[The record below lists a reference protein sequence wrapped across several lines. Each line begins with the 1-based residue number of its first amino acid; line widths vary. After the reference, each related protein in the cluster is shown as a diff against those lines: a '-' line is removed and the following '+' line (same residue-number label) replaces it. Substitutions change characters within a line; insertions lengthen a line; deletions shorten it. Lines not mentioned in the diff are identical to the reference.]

1 MLSIDACYMILGYS
15 NLAVNLFIAGISL
28 GPEKALM
35 PEFVPIDIAT
45 AKSFLAQ
52 HHYGVLA
59 TRRKDGNP
67 QMSPIT
73 PGLDDDGR
81 VIISSRETA
90 FKVKNLRRDPHA
102 SLCVFTAG
110 FHGGGWVQI
119 NGVVEVI
126 SLPEAKAWLVH
137 LQRQVYG
144 EHKSWSEFYQRMER
158 ERRLIIRISIESVGP
173 LRRG

>member
-1 MLSIDACYMILGYS
+1 LYQWISLPRKAFSLSITTACSRRG
-15 NLAVNLFIAGISL
+15 
-28 GPEKALM
+28 EKTEAPKCL
-35 PEFVPIDIAT
+35 
-45 AKSFLAQ
+45 L
-52 HHYGVLA
+52 
-59 TRRKDGNP
+59 
-67 QMSPIT
+67 T

-90 FKVKNLRRDPHA
+90 FKVKHLRRDPHA

-126 SLPEAKAWLVH
+126 SLPEAMASLVH
-137 LQRQVYG
+137 LQRQIYG

-158 ERRLIIRISIESVGP
+158 ERRLIIRILIESVGP